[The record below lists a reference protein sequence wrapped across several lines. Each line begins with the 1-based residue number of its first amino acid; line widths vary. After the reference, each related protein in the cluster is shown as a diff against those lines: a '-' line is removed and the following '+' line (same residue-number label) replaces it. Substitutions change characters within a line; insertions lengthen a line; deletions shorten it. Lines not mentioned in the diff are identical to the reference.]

1 MARVQKPQTK
11 QPDYTGCKTCVYYTG
26 GANGSH
32 PQCNFLHYTGQL
44 RGCPAGAGC
53 IRREPRKAKTRP
65 DSTNYAPPDSLSID
79 RQIRE
84 DWEREKEQAARHFDR
99 MTARTQRKKEEAPC

>member
-1 MARVQKPQTK
+1 MARVQKPQAK

-32 PQCNFLHYTGQL
+32 PQCNFLYYTGQL

-53 IRREPRKAKTRP
+53 TRRETRQTRIRT
-65 DSTNYAPPDSLSID
+65 DSSRFVPPDTLAINHLG
-79 RQIRE
+79 RE

-99 MTARTQRKKEEAPC
+99 MTRR

>member
-1 MARVQKPQTK
+1 MARVQKSQVK

-32 PQCNFLHYTGQL
+32 PQCNYMAQTGKQ

-53 IRREPRKAKTRP
+53 TRRETRQTRIRT
-65 DSTNYAPPDSLSID
+65 DSARYAPPDTLSID

-99 MTARTQRKKEEAPC
+99 MTARPQRKKEQAPC